1 MSLAPSLGPG
11 RCQTHSSAKAGER
24 EGGRRR
30 RRILASYSQD
40 AEQASAWLRETLH
53 TFARTAADALEHA
66 GAEVVFVD
74 AGRSTDDPA
83 ELVGGFDGVLVL
95 GGGDLDPAAF
105 GQPALVGKL
114 YGVDPRAD
122 AFELAL
128 TNAAIGAGVPFL
140 GICRG
145 MQVLNVARGGALQQ
159 DLGPGTIHNIESSM
173 STMTGHGVRVLPG
186 TLLASVYPDDRLDI
200 RSGHHQAVAELGAGL
215 RISADAA
222 DGTTEAIEGS
232 ADAAGWVLG
241 VQWHPEDPDADA
253 AQLATLMAA
262 FADACAR

>member
-1 MSLAPSLGPG
+1 MPQTPPVSTAALPPG
-11 RCQTHSSAKAGER
+11 
-24 EGGRRR
+24 R

-53 TFARTAADALEHA
+53 TFARSAADALEQA

-74 AGRSTDDPA
+74 AGRSADDPVA
-83 ELVGGFDGVLVL
+83 LVASFDGVLVL

-105 GQPALVGKL
+105 GQPPLAGKL

-128 TNAAIGAGVPFL
+128 ANAAIDGGVPFL
-140 GICRG
+140 GLCRG
-145 MQVLNVARGGALQQ
+145 MQVLNVARGGDLVQ
-159 DLGPGTIHNIESSM
+159 DLGPGTIHNVESST
-173 STMTGHGVRVLPG
+173 STMTGHDVRVLPG
-186 TLLASVYPDDRLDI
+186 TLLAAVYDRERLDI
-200 RSGHHQAVAELGAGL
+200 RSGHHQAVGGLGAGL

-222 DGTTEAIEGS
+222 DGTTEAIEGY
-232 ADAAGWVLG
+232 ADAGGWTLG
-241 VQWHPEDPDADA
+241 VQWHPEDPDADP

-262 FADACAR
+262 FAAACA